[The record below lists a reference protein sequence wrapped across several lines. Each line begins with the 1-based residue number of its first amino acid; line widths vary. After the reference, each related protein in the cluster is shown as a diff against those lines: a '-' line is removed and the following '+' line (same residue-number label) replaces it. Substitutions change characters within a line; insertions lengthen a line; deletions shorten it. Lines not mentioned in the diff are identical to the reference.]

1 MEIHELLAK
10 ANDSIEVGR
19 VFGTPFE
26 HDGALVIPVATVA
39 GGSGGGGGMGT
50 VPGDEGGAGGD
61 AGGGFGRTGS
71 GSGGGFGVA
80 ARPVGVYVLRDGT
93 VQWHP
98 VVDSG
103 RVIRAAVIV
112 GVAALAAVSS
122 AAWARAFTRAA
133 RAAAHRG

>member
-39 GGSGGGGGMGT
+39 GGSGGGGGTGT
-50 VPGDEGGAGGD
+50 GPGGEGTAAGDGP
-61 AGGGFGRTGS
+61 GRSGS

-98 VVDSG
+98 VIDSG

-112 GVAALAAVSS
+112 GVTALVAASS
-122 AAWARAFTRAA
+122 ASWARAFTRAA